1 MMASSLIPPHLIAHR
16 GNAAEFPEN
25 TLPAFESAL
34 ELGVRNI
41 EFDVQLTSD
50 KVPVVIHDAD
60 LQTRGRPVGK
70 RARHHLGGACEDF
83 GR

>member
-1 MMASSLIPPHLIAHR
+1 MRASTGGRAREIANDGIVTDSPHLIAHR

-60 LQTRGRPVGK
+60 LKRVATGR
-70 RARHHLGGACEDF
+70 
-83 GR
+83 